1 MEKCFKHFHDFLASF
16 SDCDAAPCCQLAV
29 STIGGHQA
37 LSRQPRCHHFHTH
50 QLPNLHL
57 CPPTPHSALRS
68 STRLRLRVEP
78 PMASGVSRN
87 PWENE
92 HKCARI
98 PLSST
103 CCPSQQC
110 DLAAGFHLTW
120 PKSCARLGVNFK
132 TYRSERS
139 RSWWKAIPEVAFC
152 SFVLLTGSSS

>member
-1 MEKCFKHFHDFLASF
+1 MNVHGKWAYPRGNQIPDSRTKAGDDSFVRRTCVKICGKMLKVFHDFLASF

-29 STIGGHQA
+29 STIGGRQA
-37 LSRQPRCHHFHTH
+37 VSRQPRCHHFHTH
-50 QLPNLHL
+50 QLPHLHL

-103 CCPSQQC
+103 CFPS
-110 DLAAGFHLTW
+110 ATM
-120 PKSCARLGVNFK
+120 
-132 TYRSERS
+132 
-139 RSWWKAIPEVAFC
+139 
-152 SFVLLTGSSS
+152 

>member
-50 QLPNLHL
+50 QLPHLHL
-57 CPPTPHSALRS
+57 CPPTPHPALRS
-68 STRLRLRVEP
+68 PPVSVSALSPQWRHASLVILGRVSTSAHAFLYLVH
-78 PMASGVSRN
+78 VSH
-87 PWENE
+87 P
-92 HKCARI
+92 
-98 PLSST
+98 
-103 CCPSQQC
+103 QQC
-110 DLAAGFHLTW
+110 DLAAKFHFTW

-139 RSWWKAIPEVAFC
+139 RSWWKTIPEGGVC
-152 SFVLLTGSSS
+152 SYVVLTCSSF